1 MYGIYIVFG
10 EVNLSTSLTLSL
22 QRASGDLKCH
32 TIFRSHLM
40 EFVTLVEND
49 LSELPERLQMKNLQQ
64 FKNKEFQNKV

>member
-1 MYGIYIVFG
+1 
-10 EVNLSTSLTLSL
+10 
-22 QRASGDLKCH
+22 
-32 TIFRSHLM
+32 M